1 MAKSP
6 YNAVGGDP
14 LPFRIPELAEFGFGE
29 GGAAGARIESHPFYR
44 HRLNKRYMKRSGS
57 RGLNYKI
64 GGKSSAPIRYLK
76 PGYDPDSGLSEE
88 QWQAITKGGGLA
100 SDAMVGLA
108 GVQGGKWYSQS
119 QFDEG
124 GQLKEGAEGFGGRSV
139 YGTLAQGQENWRGVY
154 EGGGYGYPSWAEG
167 WYEPAR
173 YVGLEQQLSR
183 MGAVGSDAENFRAAS
198 DIGIPLSTDSKYGLD
213 TSGLDMSSP
222 VVKSAAG
229 QFASLTGELTGAEE
243 TLQSQLQSVYGGG
256 DVRGSLDKLEM
267 ERKLALDELK
277 GQRLGVARERLPQM
291 ERAQAQRAATGLAY
305 SGPLERAI
313 QYGETEQMGKMG
325 QIAKEKRNLEKAYE
339 GDVAAE
345 KEKAR
350 EAQRQFSGAGGAV
363 QNYWENIKDIFESA
377 RTGAEEVGMAG
388 EDLLNAWSD
397 FGQGKGLLGTD
408 LGGMGVTGYTAF
420 TEGQAGGYA
429 PVTEF
434 QQQPVRAAEFADQ
447 MVQQAIGKISGLSAN
462 PEIDPDYMP

>member
-1 MAKSP
+1 MATKP
-6 YNAVGGDP
+6 YKAVGGDP
-14 LPFRIPELAEFGFGE
+14 LPYRIPELAEFGFGE
-29 GGAAGARIESHPFYR
+29 TGAAGARIESHPFYR
-44 HRLNKRYMKRSGS
+44 HRLNKRYMKRSSS
-57 RGLNYKI
+57 RGF
-64 GGKSSAPIRYLK
+64 GFSSSDTDPIRYLK
-76 PGYDPDSGLSEE
+76 PGYDQDSGLSEE

-124 GQLKEGAEGFGGRSV
+124 GQLKEGAEGFGGKSV
-139 YGTLAQGQENWRGVY
+139 YQTLKDGNEHWEGVY
-154 EGGGYGYPSWAEG
+154 NTGGYGYPSWAEG

-198 DIGIPLSTDSKYGLD
+198 DIGMPLSTESEYGLD
-213 TSGLDMSSP
+213 TSDLDMSSP

-229 QFASLTGELTGAEE
+229 QFASLTGQLTGAEK
-243 TLQSQLQSVYGGG
+243 TLESQLQSVYGGG

-267 ERKLALDELK
+267 DRQLALDELK
-277 GQRLGVARERLPQM
+277 GQRLGVARERLPRM

-345 KEKAR
+345 QEKAR

-363 QNYWENIKDIFESA
+363 QNYWENIQDIFESA
-377 RTGAEEVGMAG
+377 RTSADEVGMAG

-397 FGQGKGLLGTD
+397 FGSGKGLQGTE
-408 LGGMGVTGYTAF
+408 LTGMGVTGYTAF
-420 TEGQAGGYA
+420 TEGQLGGYA

-462 PEIDPDYMP
+462 PEVDPDYMP